1 MTAPQRDTDDE
12 RRGSRQ
18 CDGKRGRDVRKSV
31 CVVCVRERER
41 ERERERG
48 RGEGKRGGG
57 KRGGGVLRA
66 GGNEIWGGMNAKRVK
81 ISDERGGGREGEE
94 HWESERR

>member
-1 MTAPQRDTDDE
+1 M
-12 RRGSRQ
+12 
-18 CDGKRGRDVRKSV
+18 V
-31 CVVCVRERER
+31 CVCERER
-41 ERERERG
+41 EREREGKRG
-48 RGEGKRGGG
+48 RGEEGKRGGG
-57 KRGGGVLRA
+57 GLRA